1 MSFTIRRDYHAVH
14 HSGLRPLSAIDFIVL
29 HDMEVTAYD
38 TAAEAVGRYFEMLA
52 SGGSTH
58 YGVDNDSI
66 QQYLAL
72 GVICWGAPGANTNGV
87 HIEQMGKASWSRD
100 QWMAK
105 AKPTLERTAW
115 LMARVHKRLA
125 RAGLSLP
132 LAVLTDAEV
141 RGHHHG
147 VTTHRQLTRVLGG
160 SHTDPGTG
168 YPLEWVVHLA
178 RHYAA

>member
-1 MSFTIRRDYHAVH
+1 MTYTIRRDYHAVH

-29 HDMEVTAYD
+29 HDMESTNPGG
-38 TAAEAVGRYFEMLA
+38 AAEGAGSWFENFA

-58 YGVDNDSI
+58 YGVDNNSI

-87 HIEQMGKASWSRD
+87 HIEQMGAARWTRD
-100 QWMAK
+100 QWMSK

-115 LMARVHKRLA
+115 LMARIHNRLL
-125 RAGLSLP
+125 RANVRVP
-132 LAVLTDAEV
+132 LTVLTDSEV

-160 SHTDPGTG
+160 SHTDPGSG
-168 YPLEWVVHLA
+168 YPLEWVVKLA
-178 RHYAA
+178 RQYAA